1 MFSGTTALT
10 PIQLTTAIIRHPLV
24 VSPDTT
30 VMDAIAQMSRVR
42 SLCNTARTADG
53 QLDDLDKEA
62 RSSCV
67 FVVENEQLVGVLTE
81 PDVVRLSALQR
92 SLENLALPEVMAHP
106 VVTLRESAS
115 PIYFLRLICSSIT
128 TFAICPSWTST
139 IAYWA

>member
-1 MFSGTTALT
+1 MSG
-10 PIQLTTAIIRHPLV
+10 
-24 VSPDTT
+24 
-30 VMDAIAQMSRVR
+30 VR

-106 VVTLRESAS
+106 VVTLR
-115 PIYFLRLICSSIT
+115 
-128 TFAICPSWTST
+128 
-139 IAYWA
+139 